1 MIEKMPIQ
9 DGVQPDS
16 RFEPG
21 NVFAHVRARLTLMPP
36 NHWRGTQ
43 GLGRG
48 RDGGGLCPA
57 AVLIG
62 LAAYSS
68 EVRVILT
75 QRNAALRAHSGQVAF
90 PGGKI
95 EAQDASPAAA
105 ALREARE
112 EIGLDAGRIEPLGY
126 LDPFPTGSGFYIV
139 PVVAK
144 VAAPFVLKV
153 NPAEVDEAFEVP
165 FAFLMDSANHE
176 LHQKE
181 LDGKIRYFHAM
192 PYGSRNIWG
201 VTAGILRNLYERL
214 YSDVARDP

>member
-1 MIEKMPIQ
+1 MTEKTPMQ
-9 DGVQPDS
+9 DGLQLDS
-16 RFEPG
+16 RFAPE
-21 NVFAHVRARLTLMPP
+21 NVFARVRARLTLVPP
-36 NHWRGTQ
+36 SAWRVAQ
-43 GLGRG
+43 GAGPG
-48 RDGGGLCPA
+48 RDGGNLCPA
-57 AVLIG
+57 AVLVG
-62 LAAYSS
+62 LAAYPS

-95 EAQDASPAAA
+95 EAQDTSPAVA
-105 ALREARE
+105 ALREAHE
-112 EIGLDAGRIEPLGY
+112 EIGLDAGRIEALGY

-144 VAAPFVLKV
+144 VAAPFTLKI

-165 FAFLMDSANHE
+165 FAFLMDSANHM

-181 LDGKIRYFHAM
+181 LDGKIRQFHAM

-214 YSDVARDP
+214 YS